1 MIDREE
7 LLAILSDPEFDRALT
22 TAKIVRSMGPP
33 LSRAKD
39 FEEADHGGP

>member
-7 LLAILSDPEFDRALT
+7 LLAILFDRALT